1 MENINW
7 INIKWGD
14 FQNLFRSIVL
24 ETFRAL
30 GCSGSVQAILVN
42 FDSLDVRQRQGESH
56 SVRFCQFEGMH
67 YKRSKIIY
75 MCVCAYL
82 IIMRAT
88 LCKNTRCHFK
98 KNESEVFVVRR
109 HSKIICS

>member
-14 FQNLFRSIVL
+14 SQNLFRSIVL

-30 GCSGSVQAILVN
+30 GCSGSVQAVLVN
-42 FDSLDVRQRQGESH
+42 LDSLDVRQRQGESH

-67 YKRSKIIY
+67 YECSKIIHIY
-75 MCVCAYL
+75 IY
-82 IIMRAT
+82 IY
-88 LCKNTRCHFK
+88 
-98 KNESEVFVVRR
+98 VRT
-109 HSKIICS
+109 